1 MDDTNQLAGRFGGR
15 PKRAKRPTERRDRPP
30 PQPLDAARIEEM
42 ALAYVARFATSAG
55 KLDDYL
61 QRKLRERGWGL
72 AVSEEGADP
81 HHARAEGAAH
91 IAGLIARFVEV
102 GYIDDEGF
110 ARMKT
115 GSLLRRGYGG
125 RRISQELG
133 QAGIGEDIRA
143 EVTPGESAARGAALA
158 CARKRGLGPF
168 TRERAG
174 AGARDHAA
182 ARALREKQMAAM
194 LRAGHGMEAAR
205 AILNAPDEAAA
216 EAWVAEAEDY
226 ADAAGPIGRE

>member
-1 MDDTNQLAGRFGGR
+1 MDDTTQPAGRFGGR
-15 PKRAKRPTERRDRPP
+15 PKRAKRPAERRDRPP

-61 QRKLRERGWGL
+61 KRKLRERGW
-72 AVSEEGADP
+72 AVAGGVVEDDADP
-81 HHARAEGAAH
+81 HQARAEGAAH

-143 EVTPGESAARGAALA
+143 DVTPGERAARGAALA

-168 TRERAG
+168 TRQRAG
-174 AGARDHAA
+174 AGGKAGDHVA

-216 EAWVAEAEDY
+216 EAWVAEADE
-226 ADAAGPIGRE
+226 

>member
-1 MDDTNQLAGRFGGR
+1 
-15 PKRAKRPTERRDRPP
+15 
-30 PQPLDAARIEEM
+30 M

-61 QRKLRERGWGL
+61 KRKLRERGW
-72 AVSEEGADP
+72 AVADCGPDDEGDP
-81 HHARAEGAAH
+81 DQARAEGAAH
-91 IAGLIARFVEV
+91 IAALIARFVEI
-102 GYIDDEGF
+102 GYIDDAGF

-133 QAGIGEDIRA
+133 QAGIGESIRA
-143 EVTPGESAARGAALA
+143 DVTPGESAARGAALA

-168 TRERAG
+168 TRQRAG
-174 AGARDHAA
+174 AKAGDHAA

-205 AILNAPDEAAA
+205 TILNAPDEAAA
-216 EAWVAEAEDY
+216 EAWVAEADE
-226 ADAAGPIGRE
+226 